1 MLKRSGYQPYMYG
14 QRRNTHEWY
23 KTQERLRKNHEQS
36 RRGRAWGDDDGDH
49 GQRRNN
55 HDRNGYNPYQ
65 R

>member
-1 MLKRSGYQPYMYG
+1 MYG
-14 QRRNTHEWY
+14 ERRNTHEWY

-49 GQRRNN
+49 GQRRDN